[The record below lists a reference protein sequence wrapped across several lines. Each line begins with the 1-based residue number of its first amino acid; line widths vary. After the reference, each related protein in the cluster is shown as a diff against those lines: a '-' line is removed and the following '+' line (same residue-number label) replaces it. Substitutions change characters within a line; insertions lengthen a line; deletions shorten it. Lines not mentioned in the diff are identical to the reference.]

1 MSVRG
6 ERTGRVL
13 LAVGAP
19 SATAKPRFQALGV
32 LLSTIGTSLVILT
45 VIMTVG
51 GGVLLTILGARV
63 SSGNETA
70 DALAIAAVFAGL
82 MSVGTTTLTLL
93 FATCFLMLGEQLRRG
108 GIGSSPRPR
117 RGVLPRGSYLSAF
130 RPIGTGWH
138 ALWAVSS
145 VALALVLLLVPIV
158 GDVTRGWPSSLP
170 SDYSFSDEWQLNGI
184 VALALAVAVSVS
196 LFKKRHY
203 FRMLARFGPFDR
215 AGQPGTST
223 WRWLTYR
230 WRIDL
235 WLAAFGGLLTG
246 LSTIAI
252 SSTSWQ
258 EADPATVSN
267 LLGGLVLLVPGI
279 AVVALG
285 AWLASNYWKA
295 GEPIGS
301 AESFV

>member
-32 LLSTIGTSLVILT
+32 LLSTIGTSLVVLT
-45 VIMTVG
+45 VIVTVG

-70 DALAIAAVFAGL
+70 VALAIAAVFAGL

-108 GIGSSPRPR
+108 GIGSSARLR

-138 ALWAVSS
+138 ALWAVAS

-158 GDVTRGWPSSLP
+158 GDVTRGRQARRPGGGWPPTTGRPANRSVLP
-170 SDYSFSDEWQLNGI
+170 SPSCEESVLVLGGARRCSE
-184 VALALAVAVSVS
+184 VLALVGILNAWQSGKSLYSLESVS
-196 LFKKRHY
+196 EMVR
-203 FRMLARFGPFDR
+203 RSDR
-215 AGQPGTST
+215 AKQGV
-223 WRWLTYR
+223 
-230 WRIDL
+230 
-235 WLAAFGGLLTG
+235 
-246 LSTIAI
+246 
-252 SSTSWQ
+252 
-258 EADPATVSN
+258 PA
-267 LLGGLVLLVPGI
+267 VPR
-279 AVVALG
+279 
-285 AWLASNYWKA
+285 
-295 GEPIGS
+295 
-301 AESFV
+301 